1 MSLENEIQI
10 SVGDCVKKQVM
21 IVNNSLVSDDC
32 PRLSVRPGSNTYT
45 GFINNIWPSTISRK
59 PNTPPILID
68 NQIST
73 TSSSNSSRNSKKVRK
88 KIASDHQLSSFNLRH
103 WKENK
108 SPQRLWFSGF
118 FQAQLRMMKT
128 KRNKGKL
135 SSNISVDNQFSH
147 KISRTS
153 TSSPQLKKMTSNCPQ
168 LGRMLT
174 SVPNQINTSSPQLK
188 KMTRTAVPN
197 QINTS
202 CPILNKNKGGM
213 TLLDSYSPILK
224 KHRKMLDGR
233 RIHDLPMELVAKIL
247 KRLPVKYI
255 LRCRC
260 VKKSWHSLIQ
270 SPMFITLHLNY
281 QKKNIITTTT
291 NRHYKYLFFQNQF
304 AIKLTIRFDDVNC
317 QEYCKIE
324 FPPSLPKYAWF
335 AVSYGLVCVSST
347 LRIDSDYNRNIYLW
361 NPLIQKYKTLPDS
374 PLPSKQ
380 DWEEWEALAFG
391 FVPEVNDYVVVH
403 IIKPCLHPNS
413 HSLIIGVYSLNTN
426 SWKKLRRDK
435 VFISRLF
442 SNDDDV
448 VFINGAAYWVGVN
461 LDKHKILMC
470 FDTKTDILSE
480 ISLPDW
486 VPPKLMPVIY
496 PFGQS
501 IAYFVWEHRVNHF
514 DMWVLKDDLINGFVW
529 EKKMCISTGEDV
541 REEVLGV
548 RNNGEP
554 ILAKFNNLITYNLDS
569 HEADDFV
576 DSWDRWTPESP
587 YQEGFAPR
595 YVISPFVESLVLFDI
610 DCNC

>member
-1 MSLENEIQI
+1 MSLENENQI
-10 SVGDCVKKQVM
+10 SVSDCVKKQVM
-21 IVNNSLVSDDC
+21 IVNNNSLVSHDC
-32 PRLSVRPGSNTYT
+32 PRFSVSPGSNSYT
-45 GFINNIWPSTISRK
+45 GFIYNIWPSTISRK

-68 NQIST
+68 NQIS
-73 TSSSNSSRNSKKVRK
+73 NSSRNSKKVRK
-88 KIASDHQLSSFNLRH
+88 KIAS
-103 WKENK
+103 ENK
-108 SPQRLWFSGF
+108 SPQRLWLSGF
-118 FQAQLRMMKT
+118 FQAQLRMMKSS
-128 KRNKGKL
+128 KHQRRKGKL
-135 SSNISVDNQFSH
+135 GCSKISVYNQFSNDN
-147 KISRTS
+147 
-153 TSSPQLKKMTSNCPQ
+153 SN
-168 LGRMLT
+168 
-174 SVPNQINTSSPQLK
+174 
-188 KMTRTAVPN
+188 
-197 QINTS
+197 S
-202 CPILNKNKGGM
+202 CTILNKHKGEM
-213 TLLDSYSPILK
+213 ALFDSYSPILK
-224 KHRKMLDGR
+224 KHSKMLDGR

-247 KRLPVKYI
+247 KTLPLKYI

-260 VKKSWHSLIQ
+260 VQKSWHSLIQ
-270 SPMFITLHLNY
+270 SPMFITLQLNY

-291 NRHYKYLFFQNQF
+291 ANHHHIKYLFFQNRF
-304 AIKLTIRFDDVNC
+304 AIKLTVRFDDVQC

-324 FPPSLPKYAWF
+324 FPPGLPMYAWF

-347 LRIDSDYNRNIYLW
+347 LRIDSRYNRNIYLW
-361 NPLIQKYKTLPDS
+361 NPLIQKYKMLPDS

-426 SWKKLRRDK
+426 SWKKLRRDN
-435 VFISRLF
+435 VFICRLF
-442 SNDDDV
+442 SNDNDV

-461 LDKHKILMC
+461 SDKHKILMC

-486 VPPKLMPVIY
+486 VPPKNVPVIY
-496 PFGQS
+496 PFGQFM
-501 IAYFVWEHRVNHF
+501 AYFVWEHRVNHF

-529 EKKMCISTGEDV
+529 EKKMCVSTCEDV
-541 REEVLGV
+541 EEEVLGV

-554 ILAKFNNLITYNLDS
+554 ILAKVNNLITYNLDS